1 MPKNFGALPVERE
14 IAEEI
19 AGTLG
24 RIGRELRSRRLKA
37 WKALAAWEGCPGS
50 APARKRRLEKAL
62 SAAMDEA
69 ERARYHL
76 IVQREAMGLRDQREV
91 EKKFPLPKMPGRL
104 PAAGDPASPCLF
116 FFGGFLRGRRRRTSG

>member
-1 MPKNFGALPVERE
+1 MANKFGELPVERE

-19 AGTLG
+19 ANTLG
-24 RIGRELRSRRLKA
+24 RVGRRLKSRHREA
-37 WKALAAWEGCPGS
+37 WKALAALEGCPES
-50 APARKRRLEKAL
+50 ARKKRLEKAL

-76 IVQREAMGLRDQREV
+76 IVQREAMGLRDHREV

-104 PAAGDPASPCLF
+104 PAAGDPASLSLF
-116 FFGGFLRGRRRRTSG
+116 SFGGFLRGRRRKISG

>member
-1 MPKNFGALPVERE
+1 MPNNFGELPVERE

-19 AGTLG
+19 ANTLG
-24 RIGRELRSRRLKA
+24 RIGRKLKTRHREA
-37 WKALAAWEGCPGS
+37 WEALAAWEGCPES
-50 APARKRRLEKAL
+50 AGKKRLEKAL

>member
-1 MPKNFGALPVERE
+1 MENNFSELPVERE

-19 AGTLG
+19 ANTLG
-24 RIGRELRSRRLKA
+24 RVGRKLKSRHREA
-37 WKALAAWEGCPGS
+37 WKALGAWEGCPES
-50 APARKRRLEKAL
+50 ARKKRLEKAL

-76 IVQREAMGLRDQREV
+76 IVQREAMGLRDHREV

-104 PAAGDPASPCLF
+104 PAAGDPASPSSF
-116 FFGGFLRGRRRRTSG
+116 SFGGFLRGRRRKISG

>member
-1 MPKNFGALPVERE
+1 MPENFGALPVER
-14 IAEEI
+14 EI

-24 RIGRELRSRRLKA
+24 RIGRELRSRHQKA
-37 WKALAAWEGCPGS
+37 WKALAVWEECPGS
-50 APARKRRLEKAL
+50 AGKKRLEKAL

-91 EKKFPLPKMPGRL
+91 EKKYPLPKMPGRL